1 MKCDLCKQE
10 LASDE
15 LVSLLGTCTPVSQ
28 EKADE
33 YGDESFIWEAGGYVL
48 TLCMDCSSSWDS
60 LFQRMIVMDLE
71 ASCPICNPEG
81 LCPSCHKE
89 KAWREREGAMVDEAE
104 KADNPKVD

>member
-33 YGDESFIWEAGGYVL
+33 YGEESFIWEKGSYVL
-48 TLCMDCSSSWDS
+48 TLCMDCAS
-60 LFQRMIVMDLE
+60 LLDDLFHRLIKMDLE

-81 LCPSCHKE
+81 LCPSCHAE
-89 KAWREREGAMVDEAE
+89 KAWREREAAAVAEAK
-104 KADNPKVD
+104 KAAKDDK